1 MVNACRLIKAE
12 MLDNKIEKFEGL
24 NIIAVVIN
32 KIKQIFEQLG
42 FLQNAIDKRFVI
54 GQLFLLSKDEVKLH
68 VIN

>member
-54 GQLFLLSKDEVKLH
+54 GQLFLLRKDEIKLH